1 MGEEELKH
9 ADIVMI
15 RPGSDP
21 GAGADDALG
30 KPPSTGPRLL
40 LRAALFFALPPLLLL
55 VCGLRISRETGRQ
68 EEQLQAL
75 DRQLDMGRETGHQL
89 EALQERA
96 GHLQA
101 AAEAIQNLDQ
111 RRSLT
116 PHLLETVGRS
126 TSKMRGLWLRRL
138 HLDPSGLLIHGQ
150 SLQAAPIGAL
160 MASLRQ
166 SPLLKQIQ
174 LRSRSRDQETGIWD
188 FEMKALLESNEN
200 P

>member
-40 LRAALFFALPPLLLL
+40 LRAALFFTLPPLLLL

-75 DRQLDMGRETGHQL
+75 DRQLDMGRETGHQVSIPR
-89 EALQERA
+89 Q
-96 GHLQA
+96 
-101 AAEAIQNLDQ
+101 
-111 RRSLT
+111 S
-116 PHLLETVGRS
+116 
-126 TSKMRGLWLRRL
+126 RGL
-138 HLDPSGLLIHGQ
+138 
-150 SLQAAPIGAL
+150 
-160 MASLRQ
+160 
-166 SPLLKQIQ
+166 
-174 LRSRSRDQETGIWD
+174 
-188 FEMKALLESNEN
+188 
-200 P
+200 